1 MFLPTPVYN
10 KEVKCLLSEKIPN
23 MTFLSTS
30 LLGRIV
36 AMLIRAT
43 HSPSAAFQ
51 KYLDENP
58 WSPEAKMYDI

>member
-1 MFLPTPVYN
+1 M
-10 KEVKCLLSEKIPN
+10 LSEKIPN